1 MDISPLGADAPLL
14 FVVDDDHVLCGQ
26 IADYLTAHGYVTR
39 RFHDTKGLAEA
50 VERERCALILLDV
63 MLPGEDGLAFCRRLR
78 AAPATARVPVILLS
92 ALDEETDRVVGLELG
107 ADDYIVK
114 PFSSRE
120 LLARVRTLLRRTGE
134 STPLRPFPDRPVAR
148 YRFGG
153 WTVEARARL
162 LIDPAGVAGNLS
174 AAEFRL
180 LRVFLEHPQEV
191 LDRETL
197 LRVIQRPADTPYDR
211 VLDVQISRLRAR
223 LGESAREQRL
233 IRTARGDGY
242 MLAAPVE
249 KESDHAPEV

>member
-1 MDISPLGADAPLL
+1 MTLSPQGGDAPLI
-14 FVVDDDHVLCGQ
+14 FVVDDDRVLCGQ
-26 IADYLTAHGYVTR
+26 IADYLAAHGYAAR
-39 RFHDTKGLAEA
+39 RFHDTEGLMEA
-50 VERERCALILLDV
+50 VTRERCALILLDV

-78 AAPATARVPVILLS
+78 ADPATALVPVIFLS
-92 ALDEETDRVVGLELG
+92 ALGEETDRVVGLELG

-120 LLARVRTLLRRTGE
+120 LLARVRTLLRRTADGGAA
-134 STPLRPFPDRPVAR
+134 PARPVAR

-191 LDRETL
+191 VERETL
-197 LRVIQRPADTPYDR
+197 LKVIQRPADTPYDR

-223 LGESAREQRL
+223 LGESAKDQRL

-249 KESDHAPEV
+249 KETDRQRDEGPL

>member
-1 MDISPLGADAPLL
+1 MSDPKTVLIVEDEKNIVDILRFNLQRA
-14 FVVDDDHVLCGQ
+14 
-26 IADYLTAHGYVTR
+26 GYQTLEAY
-39 RFHDTKGLAEA
+39 DGEDGLAQA
-50 VERERCALILLDV
+50 VSAHPDLILLDV

-78 AAPATARVPVILLS
+78 ADPATALVPVIFLS
-92 ALDEETDRVVGLELG
+92 ALGEETDRVVGLELG

-120 LLARVRTLLRRTGE
+120 LLARVRTLLRRTADGGAA
-134 STPLRPFPDRPVAR
+134 PARPVAR

-191 LDRETL
+191 VERETL
-197 LRVIQRPADTPYDR
+197 LKVIQRPADTPYDR

-223 LGESAREQRL
+223 LGESAKDQRL
-233 IRTARGDGY
+233 IRTARGDG
-242 MLAAPVE
+242 
-249 KESDHAPEV
+249 